1 MWHVCH
7 ASLVDTRLACR
18 GFRAWGGEERG
29 WGGSEPVAGFGP
41 RVGSGSAGLGALD
54 DHVDLGKEAEQAS
67 VLQLL
72 GQLRV
77 TCIHLLVCVVRLRP
91 VFRPVIVGC
100 PFSQSSASGSGVWF
114 TCFAC
119 LLLHSACGDAQTR
132 HACAGKQDTTRHT
145 KRHTRGSLIQTC
157 SSRRPVMGAHAVKMV
172 PAEANAP
179 QRQCGSNVALSKAP
193 HPA

>member
-1 MWHVCH
+1 
-7 ASLVDTRLACR
+7 
-18 GFRAWGGEERG
+18 
-29 WGGSEPVAGFGP
+29 
-41 RVGSGSAGLGALD
+41 
-54 DHVDLGKEAEQAS
+54 
-67 VLQLL
+67 
-72 GQLRV
+72 
-77 TCIHLLVCVVRLRP
+77 LLVCVVRLRP

-179 QRQCGSNVALSKAP
+179 RRQLWRQSCFVQANASSLNLEPKRCFDPSQRIQPKP
-193 HPA
+193 